1 MARFCQKCGKKLS
14 LFSREVLCQDC
25 EKANNA
31 ELERMEAER
40 IYELKKAED
49 AILRSKDISG
59 NLLEILKNYD
69 KNSLIN
75 LYLKVFA
82 EFESDKELEEK
93 EIGVLEKIQ
102 STFNLSNE
110 EVKFDDLVRPYLYV
124 NSIRKE
130 ESLPTITVQIAG
142 SSQVILKKGEVVHF
156 ADRAVLNEMKSVSLG
171 YSGGSHGISIPIVKG
186 VRYRIG
192 AHKGHLVKEDRLVQ
206 TSQGILIISNQRLLL
221 HPFPGNK
228 PLSIQLNKILFYQCF
243 DNGLEV
249 YKEGR
254 EKGYFISLAKSGSV
268 EIIELCLGHLL
279 K

>member
-1 MARFCQKCGKKLS
+1 MAKFCQKCGKKLS
-14 LFSREVLCQDC
+14 LFYRKVLCQDC
-25 EKANNA
+25 EKANKA
-31 ELERMEAER
+31 ELEKIEAER
-40 IYELKKAED
+40 RNELKKAEEE
-49 AILRSKDISG
+49 ILGSKDISE
-59 NLLEILKNYD
+59 NLLEILKNHD

-75 LYLKVFA
+75 LYMKVYT
-82 EFESDKELEEK
+82 EFESDKELEEN

-102 STFNLSNE
+102 TAFNLSNE
-110 EVKFDDLVRPYLYV
+110 DVRFNDLVRPYIYV

-130 ESLPTITVQIAG
+130 EILPTLTVQISG

-156 ADRAVLNEMKSVSLG
+156 AEKAVLNEMRSVSLG
-171 YSGGSHGISIPIVKG
+171 YSGGSHGISIPIIKG

-192 AHKGHLVKEDRLVQ
+192 AHKGHIVKEDRLIQ

-228 PLSIQLNKILFYQCF
+228 PLSIQLNKILSYQCF

-254 EKGYFISLAKSGSV
+254 EKGYFFSLAKIGSV
-268 EIIELCLGHLL
+268 EIVKLCLGHLL

>member
-14 LFSREVLCQDC
+14 LFYREVLCADC
-25 EKANNA
+25 EKANKA
-31 ELERMEAER
+31 ELEKIEAER
-40 IYELKKAED
+40 RNELKKAEEE
-49 AILRSKDISG
+49 ILGSKDISE
-59 NLLEILKNYD
+59 NLLEILKNHD

-75 LYLKVFA
+75 LYMKVYT
-82 EFESDKELEEK
+82 EFESDNELEEN

-102 STFNLSNE
+102 TAFNLSNE
-110 EVKFDDLVRPYLYV
+110 DVKFDDLVRPYIYV

-130 ESLPTITVQIAG
+130 ENLPTLTVQISG
-142 SSQVILKKGEVVHF
+142 SSQVILKKGEIVHF
-156 ADRAVLNEMKSVSLG
+156 ADKAVLNEMRSVSLG

-192 AHKGHLVKEDRLVQ
+192 SHKGHIVKEDRLIQ

-228 PLSIQLNKILFYQCF
+228 PLSIQLNKILSYQCF

-254 EKGYFISLAKSGSV
+254 EKGYFFSLAKIGSV
-268 EIIELCLGHLL
+268 EIVKLCLGHLL